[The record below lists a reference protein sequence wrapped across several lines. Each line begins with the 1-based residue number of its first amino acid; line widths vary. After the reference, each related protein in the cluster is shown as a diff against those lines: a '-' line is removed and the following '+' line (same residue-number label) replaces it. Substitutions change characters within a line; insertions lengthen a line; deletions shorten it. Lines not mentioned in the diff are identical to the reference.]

1 LTKLVLP
8 SAFLD
13 SGKRA
18 KPIDA
23 ESITMSLDGTVYLP
37 QGGKRLARQ
46 FPESPVLSH
55 LHSNAALALRLAGRR
70 QEPTMGR
77 DISVTGSWLKK
88 VRVDID
94 RNDVGQV
101 QVGFVVAK

>member
-1 LTKLVLP
+1 
-8 SAFLD
+8 
-13 SGKRA
+13 
-18 KPIDA
+18 
-23 ESITMSLDGTVYLP
+23 
-37 QGGKRLARQ
+37 
-46 FPESPVLSH
+46 
-55 LHSNAALALRLAGRR
+55 
-70 QEPTMGR
+70 MGR